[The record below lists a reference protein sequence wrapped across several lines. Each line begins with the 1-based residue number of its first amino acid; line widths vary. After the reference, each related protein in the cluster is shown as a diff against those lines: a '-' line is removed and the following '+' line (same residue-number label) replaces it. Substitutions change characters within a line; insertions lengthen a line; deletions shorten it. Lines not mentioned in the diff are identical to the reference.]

1 MVPLR
6 SRLSNPNRLAQLA
19 TQALEEL
26 MVLHLAM
33 DAQLLVVVHVS
44 YAATRPPMP
53 EESKGE

>member
-1 MVPLR
+1 
-6 SRLSNPNRLAQLA
+6 
-19 TQALEEL
+19 